1 MIDDKKSNKVVLDYS
16 AAIEHLNKFFTIDS
30 SEKNLLVMH
39 LDMAIKNATYRMF
52 TYRSK
57 YGVDMEKMELLRDV
71 VFLGTSLIEQ
81 SSNNTK
87 YYKGLVKAC
96 MSLVEIGTNK
106 KFAKGFTNKMFRAM
120 SAFQCSQ
127 GQYFQTVA
135 FYFVFKAHFRLND

>member
-1 MIDDKKSNKVVLDYS
+1 MHKDKKSNRVTVDYV
-16 AAIEHLNKFFTIDS
+16 AAIEHLNKFLTINS
-30 SEKNLLVMH
+30 SEKKLLVMH
-39 LDMAIKNATYRMF
+39 LKMAIKNATYRMLK
-52 TYRSK
+52 YRNK

-106 KFAKGFTNKMFRAM
+106 EFTEGFTNKMFKAM
-120 SAFQCSQ
+120 SAFQCGQ
-127 GQYFQTVA
+127 GEYFQTEA

>member
-1 MIDDKKSNKVVLDYS
+1 MHKDKKSNRVTVDYVV
-16 AAIEHLNKFFTIDS
+16 AIEHLNKFLTINS
-30 SEKNLLVMH
+30 SEKKLLVMH
-39 LDMAIKNATYRMF
+39 LKMAIKNATYRMLK
-52 TYRSK
+52 YRNK

-71 VFLGTSLIEQ
+71 VFLGTSLIQQ

-106 KFAKGFTNKMFRAM
+106 KFAEGFTNKMFRAM

>member
-1 MIDDKKSNKVVLDYS
+1 MHKDKKSNRVTVDYVV
-16 AAIEHLNKFFTIDS
+16 AIEHLNKFLTINS
-30 SEKNLLVMH
+30 SEKKLLVMH
-39 LDMAIKNATYRMF
+39 LKMAIKNATYRMLK
-52 TYRSK
+52 YRNK

-71 VFLGTSLIEQ
+71 VFLGTSLIQQ

-106 KFAKGFTNKMFRAM
+106 EFTEGFTNKMLRAM

-127 GQYFQTVA
+127 GQYFQTEA